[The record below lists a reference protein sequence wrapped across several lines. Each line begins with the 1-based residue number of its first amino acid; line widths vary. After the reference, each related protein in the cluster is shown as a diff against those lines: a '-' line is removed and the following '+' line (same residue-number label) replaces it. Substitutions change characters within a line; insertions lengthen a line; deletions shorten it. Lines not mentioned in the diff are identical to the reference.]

1 MENILVLTNPIEL
14 ADVSISYGLKLAEK
28 LKAGLEFIYIID
40 TDQIGWH
47 PPQNRNLS
55 YPGEL
60 TFFEFTEQEAERI
73 GDILTKK
80 IDSLTN
86 DTYSD
91 LLFKVE
97 KGTISEIL
105 KREGIKKNNLI
116 LLVCHSINITDYNGV
131 DAYLLTRE
139 IKFPVWIVYPG
150 TKDFNIE
157 NIIYASSGDIFR
169 EMEALAKVFALAEL
183 NGSSV
188 TIAFS
193 EENFLNKEQKLKNE
207 NIFDNYTV
215 YKYSKLKEL
224 IGYSESRSNL
234 IAVMEENKSF
244 FREITSKDK
253 THKLIEKS
261 RIPVLV
267 FHAGEIKL
275 NKNE

>member
-1 MENILVLTNPIEL
+1 MKNILVLTNPIEL

-28 LKAGLEFIYIID
+28 LNAGLEFIHIID

-60 TFFEFTEQEAERI
+60 TFSEFTEQEAERI
-73 GDILTKK
+73 SDILTKK
-80 IDSLTN
+80 IESLIN
-86 DTYSD
+86 DAYSD
-91 LLFKVE
+91 VFFKIE
-97 KGTISEIL
+97 KGTFSEVL
-105 KREGIKKNNLI
+105 RRKGLKKNNFI
-116 LLVCHSINITDYNGV
+116 LLVCHSLNITDYNGV
-131 DAYLLTRE
+131 DAYSLTRE
-139 IKFPVWIVYPG
+139 IKFPVWIVYPE
-150 TKDFNIE
+150 TKDFTIKNIMY
-157 NIIYASSGDIFR
+157 ISSGDISG
-169 EMEALAKVFALAEL
+169 ETGILIKVFALAEL

-207 NIFDNYTV
+207 NIFGNYTV

-224 IGYSESRSNL
+224 IGYSESRSDL
-234 IAVMEENKSF
+234 IIIIEENKSF
-244 FREITSKDK
+244 FREITSKNT

-267 FHAGEIKL
+267 FHAG
-275 NKNE
+275 